1 MILTFITVNLLYES
15 LFILPN
21 VSSEYVYL
29 FAGRYKSEQCLEFW
43 FKLDHNCV
51 TLCWKALKMNE
62 SESMYGT
69 TISQESIKVIAEG
82 IGVGNFPDE
91 AAKDIAEDVSYRLKE
106 IIQVSCVNFIYLY
119 KYIYF
124 L

>member
-1 MILTFITVNLLYES
+1 
-15 LFILPN
+15 
-21 VSSEYVYL
+21 
-29 FAGRYKSEQCLEFW
+29 
-43 FKLDHNCV
+43 
-51 TLCWKALKMNE
+51 MNE